1 VRTVAVPVRSADGW
15 ALAAVAVQGPSSRMT
30 DDRIK
35 ALLPS
40 LQATAAGVSTSL
52 SALGPRGLNPTT
64 TDLPT

>member
-1 VRTVAVPVRSADGW
+1 
-15 ALAAVAVQGPSSRMT
+15 MT

-52 SALGPRGLNPTT
+52 SALVLAASSYDDRSAT
-64 TDLPT
+64 